1 MSCNIR
7 FSTFDKLGIYEDGSN
22 YYRVLT
28 KINVLQ
34 LLSYLYKGKIKGV
47 YFPRQSIYYTYG
59 IKYLSQNVV
68 GEKKTVFYEKYI
80 LPLKLKMYYYLRK
93 K

>member
-59 IKYLSQNVV
+59 IKIFKPECCWR
-68 GEKKTVFYEKYI
+68 EKRRSFMKNIYF
-80 LPLKLKMYYYLRK
+80 R
-93 K
+93 